1 MFSRHYYTS
10 RRLCTNFHEFL
21 SIFSEFFKVRG
32 SPSIPS
38 KKTCW
43 ESYAWS
49 WVNIRMVLK
58 WLKIAKNMPNHVW
71 EWFGTFTK
79 SLIFFGFLTHPTSRS
94 GLWPFLEISL
104 SPKRGPKTLKNGVG
118 GSLPTSW
125 DASFDTPLAYI
136 RTIWQSD
143 YRTIGLSDYRTIGL
157 SDYRFF
163 FVFFCEL
170 PHVWA

>member
-1 MFSRHYYTS
+1 MNISLWFCQVSDSTQKYSFPIENSVASKLDLKLREHMNISEMAKSRVYHENGEPIWQKPQNKNFFLTVFLIFFWELLGEKTEASGSLLRKYKRQNYRLFFKMFSKHYYTS

-58 WLKIAKNMPNHVW
+58 WLKIANNMSNHV
-71 EWFGTFTK
+71 
-79 SLIFFGFLTHPTSRS
+79 
-94 GLWPFLEISL
+94 
-104 SPKRGPKTLKNGVG
+104 
-118 GSLPTSW
+118 
-125 DASFDTPLAYI
+125 
-136 RTIWQSD
+136 
-143 YRTIGLSDYRTIGL
+143 
-157 SDYRFF
+157 
-163 FVFFCEL
+163 
-170 PHVWA
+170 